1 LVRPFASKKRLE
13 GVPGGRFASLWNLRR
28 ADNQINID
36 TANYD
41 DWFQKI
47 LPRQELAK

>member
-13 GVPGGRFASLWNLRR
+13 RVPYGRFAPLWNLRR

-36 TANYD
+36 AANYD
-41 DWFQKI
+41 DWFQEI
-47 LPRQELAK
+47 LPRRELVK